1 MGKLTTRR
9 RGAVWAIMLMAATAC
24 TSPESDSDERSD
36 APSTSSAPSAASTS
50 PTQQDGAPTPPEL
63 DTGMGETLAGQR
75 AVTRGNASLEYAGG
89 AKGKA
94 LIVAVSCKGDGSITV
109 NVPVVK
115 TSFPLQCSVGEA
127 AVTYNQLAL
136 SAADKPGTVSVT
148 APSTVTWSVTVGRG
162 DPASEEAPSTG

>member
-1 MGKLTTRR
+1 MGELTTRR
-9 RGAVWAIMLMAATAC
+9 GSVAWAILLMAAAAC

-36 APSTSSAPSAASTS
+36 APSTSSVPSGAGAS
-50 PTQQDGAPTPPEL
+50 PTQQASAATPPEL
-63 DTGMGETLAGQR
+63 DAGMGETLAGQR
-75 AVTRGNASLEYAGG
+75 AATRGNASLEYSGG

-115 TSFPLQCSVGEA
+115 TSFPLECSVGEP

-148 APSTVTWSVTVGRG
+148 APSTVTWAVTVGRG
-162 DPASEEAPSTG
+162 DPAAEDAPSTG